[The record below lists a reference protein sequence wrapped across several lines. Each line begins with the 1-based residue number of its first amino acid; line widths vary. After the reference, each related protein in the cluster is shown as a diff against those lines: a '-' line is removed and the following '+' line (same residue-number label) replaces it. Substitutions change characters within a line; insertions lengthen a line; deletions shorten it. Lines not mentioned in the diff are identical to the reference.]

1 MNAFIIVISFIV
13 GFLGLAL
20 ATWSAVNTRNKYYN
34 DFMER
39 KPAREKL
46 RLPR

>member
-1 MNAFIIVISFIV
+1 MNTLIILISFIV

-20 ATWSAVNTRNKYYN
+20 AAWSAVNTRNKYYN

-39 KPAREKL
+39 KPGREKF